1 MILRDDVVC
10 VTLLDAKEVVVVVV
24 MRRARLT
31 LAGQVLV
38 LQLVV
43 MSGVLLV
50 VAMISV
56 RQSTET
62 FQETRGSAMRSV
74 AEYTSNVSVV
84 RDQIDELGATRALA
98 PTVDR
103 GLQLSG
109 ATTVAIA
116 DAGGTIVASS
126 DPQEV
131 GTRAVLGDSRI
142 EEGRGWSGDLTIDG
156 TRVVAAHAP
165 VIADDG
171 SLLGFTI
178 ATQEYPRL
186 WDRITDE
193 TTDLALFLGIG
204 ALAGGLG
211 TWWVS
216 HVLKRRTRGLGSA
229 EIATLADH
237 REALLHSIGEGVVAV
252 DPSGRVTLL
261 NDGARALLGLR
272 GDVIGR
278 PVSTLDLPADVRG
291 LLADHDNAHDEVVVV
306 GDRVLVVNRRAAR
319 SHGRGIGSVTTM
331 RDRTELVSLQNQ
343 LSSNLSISDTL
354 RAQTH
359 EFANRLHTI
368 SGLVELQEYDEL
380 AQLLGTLTRERADLD
395 ARIRDRV
402 EDPAV
407 AALLVAKSSAAT
419 EVAVRLVLHDDA
431 HLPAVSPDLSADLT
445 TIIGNLVDNAID
457 ASRGHVPAQVEV
469 TMGVVGREVVVTV
482 TDTGPG
488 VPPGLRDSIFVR
500 GFSTKP
506 EVLGGRGIGLP
517 LVRVIATRRGGR
529 VDVVDADSPGARFE
543 VRVPLVSPAASPATS
558 GTARP

>member
-1 MILRDDVVC
+1 
-10 VTLLDAKEVVVVVV
+10 
-24 MRRARLT
+24 MRRTRLT

-43 MSGVLLV
+43 MTVVLVV

-56 RQSTET
+56 RQSTTT
-62 FQETRGSAMRSV
+62 FQEERGSAMRSV
-74 AEYTSNVSVV
+74 AEYIANVSVV
-84 RDQIDELGATRALA
+84 RDQVDEIGATRALA

-116 DAGGTIVASS
+116 RIDGTVVASS
-126 DPQEV
+126 DPSEV
-131 GTRAVLGDSRI
+131 GSRTELGDSRI
-142 EEGRGWSGDLTIDG
+142 AEGRGWSGDLEVDG
-156 TRVVAAHAP
+156 NRVVAAHAP

-171 SLLGFTI
+171 TLLGFTI

-186 WDRITDE
+186 WDRLTDDA
-193 TTDLALFLGIG
+193 TDLALFLGIG

-216 HVLKRRTRGLGSA
+216 RVLKRRTRGLGSA

-252 DPSGRVTLL
+252 DTDGRVTLL

-272 GDVIGR
+272 GDVVGR
-278 PVSTLDLPADVRG
+278 RVASLDLPADVRT
-291 LLADHDNAHDEVVVV
+291 LLGDHDDAHDEVVVV
-306 GDRVLVVNRRAAR
+306 GDRVLVANRRAAR
-319 SHGRGIGSVTTM
+319 SQGRGIGSVTSM
-331 RDRTELVSLQNQ
+331 RDRTELVSLRNQ

-368 SGLVELQEYDEL
+368 SGLVELEEYDEL
-380 AQLLGTLTRERADLD
+380 AQLLGSLTRETADLD
-395 ARIRDRV
+395 ASIRDHV
-402 EDPAV
+402 ADPAV
-407 AALLVAKSSAAT
+407 AALLVAKSSAAS
-419 EVAVRLVLHDDA
+419 EVAVRLVLDDA
-431 HLPAVSPDLSADLT
+431 STLPELDRDLSADLT
-445 TIIGNLVDNAID
+445 TVIGNLVDNAID
-457 ASRGHVPAQVEV
+457 ACRGHDPA
-469 TMGVVGREVVVTV
+469 EVVVRIARAGADVEVVV

-488 VPPGLRDSIFVR
+488 VAPQLRDSIFVR

-517 LVRVIATRRGGR
+517 LVRLIATRRGGT
-529 VDVVDADSPGARFE
+529 VELTDPAEGGARF
-543 VRVPLVSPAASPATS
+543 VFTVPLLTS
-558 GTARP
+558 TPGQVLA

>member
-1 MILRDDVVC
+1 M
-10 VTLLDAKEVVVVVV
+10 V
-24 MRRARLT
+24 MRRTRLT

-43 MSGVLLV
+43 MSGVLV
-50 VAMISV
+50 VIAMISV

-62 FQETRGSAMRSV
+62 FQATRGSAMRSV

-126 DPQEV
+126 DPREV
-131 GTRAVLGDSRI
+131 GTQAVLGDSRI

-165 VIADDG
+165 VIGDDG

-216 HVLKRRTRGLGSA
+216 HLLKRRTRGLGSA

-252 DPSGRVTLL
+252 DPNGRVTLL

-278 PVSTLDLPADVRG
+278 PVSTLDLPVDVRG
-291 LLADHDNAHDEVVVV
+291 LLGDHDDAHDEVVVV

-368 SGLVELQEYDEL
+368 SGLVELEEYDEL

-407 AALLVAKSSAAT
+407 AALLVAKSSAAS

-431 HLPAVSPDLSADLT
+431 HLPAVASDLSADLT
-445 TIIGNLVDNAID
+445 TVVGNLIDNAID
-457 ASRGHVPAQVEV
+457 ASRGHDPARVDV
-469 TMGVVGREVVVTV
+469 MMGVVDQDVVVAV

-488 VPPGLRDSIFVR
+488 VPPELRDSIFVR

-529 VDVVDADSPGARFE
+529 VEVADTDGTGARFE
-543 VRVPLVSPAASPATS
+543 VTVPLVSP
-558 GTARP
+558 TARPAASGAARS